1 MNTAKDPG
9 PQREWPAYAMP
20 PGSYAAPPVRHT
32 SHLRLFVILGIG
44 LLVVVAV
51 GVLIAVLATP
61 APPQFP
67 CAPQCGRPPIRPP
80 VGTPGGPIAP
90 GGVASL
96 VTPDSPTAL
105 PAPAAAPSGS
115 PAGHPES
122 PPGQPAPSTEQSAQP
137 RAAQNLPQGAAVAGP
152 PVEVFPR
159 FTPADGGFSVAYP
172 PKNATVRAGG
182 VVMRF
187 PHVDGQAVLLSKP
200 AGDQT
205 PDQIATGIIQKLY
218 PGATRSYQ
226 IPNAMV
232 GYQPGYGEVDDF
244 YPQSQTSSYTR
255 VRVEVI
261 VAEKNGLALIAA
273 ADGPYEQFTPDNTDH
288 PSGVNL
294 KIASWI
300 GYFVNSFAWRGDP
313 PR

>member
-1 MNTAKDPG
+1 MNAAKDPA

-20 PGSYAAPPVRHT
+20 AGCYAAPPVHHT
-32 SHLRLFVILGIG
+32 SHRRLLVILGVG

-51 GVLIAVLATP
+51 GVLVAVLATP

-67 CAPQCGRPPIRPP
+67 CAPQCERPPIRPP
-80 VGTPGGPIAP
+80 VGTPGGPMAR

-105 PAPAAAPSGS
+105 PAPATGQSG
-115 PAGHPES
+115 S
-122 PPGQPAPSTEQSAQP
+122 PPGQPAASTEQAAQP
-137 RAAQNLPQGAAVAGP
+137 RAAQNVPRGAAVAGP

-159 FTPADGGFSVAYP
+159 FAPADGGFSVAYP
-172 PKNATVRAGG
+172 AENSTVRDGG

-187 PHVDGQAVLLSKP
+187 PHVDGEAVLLGKP

-244 YPQSQTSSYTR
+244 YPQAQTSSYTR

-273 ADGPYEQFTPDNTDH
+273 ADGPYEQFTPDSTDH
-288 PSGVNL
+288 PSGANL

-300 GYFVNSFAWRGDP
+300 GYFVNSFAWHGDP